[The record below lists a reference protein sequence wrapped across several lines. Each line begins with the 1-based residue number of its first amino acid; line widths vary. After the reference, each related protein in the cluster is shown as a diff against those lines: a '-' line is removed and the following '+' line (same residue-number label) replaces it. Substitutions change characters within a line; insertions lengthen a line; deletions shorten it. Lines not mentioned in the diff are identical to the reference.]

1 MDYLC
6 TCNMASDDITVF
18 DIESCKI
25 VNNYKLC
32 MSEERIGPHGIC
44 SIEKRI
50 FTANRYNRGI
60 SIIDLNNDEKINL
73 NIGVSC
79 TDIAG
84 FGEHLFILCGDSNN
98 IIVYNNKNYE
108 IESLIPCGNLPHSI
122 WISKEKRIILTS
134 NLFDDTLSL
143 INLDD
148 YNDVKKIK
156 VGVYPMSVVATSDNE
171 YVLVCE
177 SNIGMECKGSLSL
190 VSMKNYKVINRV
202 TVSKSPMDMYYD
214 GNKCFVSN
222 FADGIISVVDV
233 EKWELVDEINVG
245 GMPRGIIGD
254 KNSLYICDSYN
265 DSLIIVDIKNHTKKT
280 IPIGKEPMRIAK
292 IITL

>member
-1 MDYLC
+1 MDCLC
-6 TCNMASDDITVF
+6 TCNMASDDITIL
-18 DIESCKI
+18 DTDSCKI
-25 VNNYKLC
+25 VNTYKL
-32 MSEERIGPHGIC
+32 SENEKRIGPHGIC

-50 FTANRYNRGI
+50 FTANRYSRGI
-60 SIIDLNNDEKINL
+60 SIIDLENEKKLNI

-84 FGEHLFILCGDSNN
+84 FGERLFILCGDSNN

-122 WISKEKRIILTS
+122 WIEKEKRIILTS
-134 NLFDDTLSL
+134 NLFDDSL
-143 INLDD
+143 TVINLDN
-148 YNDVKKIK
+148 YNDIKKIN
-156 VGVYPMSVVATSDNE
+156 VGVYPMSVVTTTDND

-177 SNIGMECKGSLSL
+177 SNIGMECNGSLSI
-190 VSMKNYKVINRV
+190 VSMKNFKVINRV

-214 GNKCFVSN
+214 GKKCYVSN
-222 FADGIISVVDV
+222 FADGIISVIDV
-233 EKWELVDEINVG
+233 QKWELVDEINVG

-254 KNSLYICDSYN
+254 KDSLYICDSYN
-265 DSLIIVDIKNHTKKT
+265 DSLIIVDVKDYTKKT